1 MNELLFFLAV
11 FIDFCFVFLFFH
23 LGVKVGRRL
32 FVGIIINLILVAV
45 FGGKLIS
52 LFGFTTNV
60 GNIFYAAVF
69 LGVQLT
75 LEYYGRKD
83 AIRSVWVS
91 FFAVNFFVLM
101 GQVVLG
107 FQVEPMSGELASA
120 LRVVFG
126 VVPRVTIASLFGLIL
141 SQYANIYIY
150 DFVRRRVGEARLWLR
165 SLTAVLVGQLV
176 DSLVFFSIAFLGALE
191 FGTVLQV
198 MIVGFVIKVLIGVMA
213 LPFLHMSRLYA
224 PVIEAER
231 GGIS

>member
-23 LGVKVGRRL
+23 LGVRVGRRL
-32 FVGIIINLILVAV
+32 FVGIIINLILIAV
-45 FGGKLIS
+45 FGGKLVSI
-52 LFGFTTNV
+52 FGFTSNV
-60 GNIFYAAVF
+60 GNLFYAAVF

-107 FQVEPMSGELASA
+107 FQVESASNELAGA
-120 LRVVFG
+120 LKVVFG
-126 VVPRVTIASLFGLIL
+126 VVPRVMIASLFGLIL
-141 SQYANIYIY
+141 SQYVNIYIY
-150 DFVRRRVGEARLWLR
+150 DFVRRRAGEARLWLR
-165 SLTAVLVGQLV
+165 SLTAVIGGQFV
-176 DSLVFFSIAFLGALE
+176 DSLLFSSIAFWGLMPISAVVG
-191 FGTVLQV
+191 V
-198 MIVGFVIKVLIGVMA
+198 MAVGFAIKVAIGVMA

-224 PVIEAER
+224 PVIEAARVER
-231 GGIS
+231 